1 MMLPPTA
8 DPAALGFDP
17 KRLARLDTHFARYV
31 DDGRLAG
38 WQIVVTRRGQVAHSS
53 TYGQRDLEAGLPV
66 TADTLWRIYSMT
78 KPITSVVAMSLWEE
92 GRLELTDELSRYI
105 PSFAAVRV
113 FDKGSALRPF
123 TVPATEPIR
132 LWHLLTHT
140 AGLTYGFLHSSIVD
154 ALYRQ
159 AGFDATP
166 NAGLDLATACDR
178 FAALPLLFQPGSAWG
193 YSVATDVLGRVIEVI
208 CGQPLDEVVA
218 ERVLRPLGMTDT
230 RWWVQPEDASR
241 LAALYAA
248 HAGTGAATRYD
259 VLGQY
264 ALARPA
270 AFPGGSGL
278 VSTAADY
285 HRFTQMLLRG
295 GELDGERI
303 LGTRTL
309 RYMTRNHLPGGRD
322 LASLGA
328 QGFAETTLAGIGF
341 GLGFAVVENP
351 LPVKTAMSPGEFYWG
366 GLASTAFWVDP
377 AEEVT
382 AMLFTQLAPSGVHPL
397 RPQLH
402 QLVYSALVD

>member
-1 MMLPPTA
+1 MTLPPTS

-17 KRLARLDTHFARYV
+17 RRLARLDTHFARYV

-38 WQIVVTRRGQVAHSS
+38 WHIVVTRRGQVVHSS
-53 TYGQRDLEAGLPV
+53 TYGQRDLAAGLPV
-66 TADTLWRIYSMT
+66 TEDTLWRVYSMT

-92 GRLELTDELSRYI
+92 GRLELTDEVSRYL
-105 PSFAAVRV
+105 PKFAEIRV
-113 FDKGSALRPF
+113 YDKGSALRPY
-123 TVPATEPIR
+123 TVPATEPVRI
-132 LWHLLTHT
+132 WHLLTHT
-140 AGLTYGFLHSSIVD
+140 SGLTYGFMHANPVD
-154 ALYRQ
+154 ECYRL
-159 AGFDATP
+159 AGFDLGP
-166 NAGLDLATACDR
+166 QAGMDLAEVCDR
-178 FAALPLLFQPGSAWG
+178 FARLPLQFQPGSGWG

-208 CGQPLDEVVA
+208 CGRPLDEVVA
-218 ERVLRPLGMTDT
+218 ERVLRPLGMDDT
-230 RWWVQPEDASR
+230 RWWVEPADASR
-241 LAALYAA
+241 LAALYTFEP
-248 HAGTGAATRYD
+248 GTGRTMQID
-259 VLGQY
+259 LGRY
-264 ALARPA
+264 ALEKPA
-270 AFPGGSGL
+270 ALMGGSGL

-322 LASLGA
+322 LASFDA
-328 QGFAETTLAGIGF
+328 QGFPETTLVGIGF

-351 LPVKTAMSPGEFYWG
+351 LPVKTLMSQGEFYWG
-366 GLASTAFWVDP
+366 GMASTAFWVDP

-382 AMLFTQLAPSGVHPL
+382 GMMFTQLMPSATYPL

>member
-1 MMLPPTA
+1 MALPPTT

-17 KRLARLDTHFARYV
+17 RRLAGLDTHFARYV

-38 WQIVVTRRGQVAHSS
+38 WHIVVTRRGQVVHSS

-66 TADTLWRIYSMT
+66 TEDTLWRVYSMT
-78 KPITSVVAMSLWEE
+78 KPITSVVAMALWEE
-92 GRLELTDELSRYI
+92 GRLELTDEVSRYL
-105 PSFAAVRV
+105 PKFADIRV
-113 FDKGSALRPF
+113 YDKGSALRPY
-123 TVPATEPIR
+123 TVPATEPVRI
-132 LWHLLTHT
+132 WHLLTHT
-140 AGLTYGFLHSSIVD
+140 SGLTYGFMHANPVD
-154 ALYRQ
+154 ECYRL
-159 AGFDATP
+159 AGFDLGP
-166 NAGLDLATACDR
+166 RAGMDLAEVCDR
-178 FAALPLLFQPGSAWG
+178 FAGLPLQFQPGSGWG

-208 CGQPLDEVVA
+208 CGRPLDEVVA
-218 ERVLRPLGMTDT
+218 ERVLRPLGMDDT
-230 RWWVQPEDASR
+230 RWWVEPADAAR
-241 LAALYAA
+241 LATLYVFDP
-248 HAGTGAATRYD
+248 GTGRTAPTG
-259 VLGQY
+259 LGRY
-264 ALARPA
+264 ALEKPA
-270 AFPGGSGL
+270 ALLGGSGL

-328 QGFAETTLAGIGF
+328 QGFPETTLVGIGF

-351 LPVKTAMSPGEFYWG
+351 LPVKTLMSPGEFYWG
-366 GLASTAFWVDP
+366 GMASTTFWVDP

-382 AMLFTQLAPSGVHPL
+382 GMLFTQLMPSGIHPL

>member
-1 MMLPPTA
+1 MMLPPTT
-8 DPAALGFDP
+8 DPASLGFDP
-17 KRLARLDTHFARYV
+17 RRLARLDAHFARYV
-31 DDGRLAG
+31 DDGLLPG
-38 WQIVVTRRGQVAHSS
+38 WQIVVTRRGQVVHSS
-53 TYGQRDLEAGLPV
+53 TYGRRDVEADLPV
-66 TADTLWRIYSMT
+66 TDDTLWRVYSMT

-92 GRLELTDELSRYI
+92 GRLELTDEVSRYI
-105 PSFAAVRV
+105 PAFAQARV
-113 FDKGSALRPF
+113 FDKGTALRPY
-123 TVPATEPIR
+123 TVPAIEPIR
-132 LWHLLTHT
+132 IWHLLTHT
-140 AGLTYGFLHSSIVD
+140 SGLTYGFLQSSIVD
-154 ALYRQ
+154 ALYRR
-159 AGFDATP
+159 AGFDMLPT
-166 NAGLDLATACDR
+166 AGLDLADACDR
-178 FAALPLLFQPGSAWG
+178 FATLPLLFQPGSAWG

-208 CGQPLDEVVA
+208 CGRPLDEVVA

-230 RWWVQPEDASR
+230 RWWVEPADASR

-248 HAGTGAATRYD
+248 HPQTGRATRYD
-259 VLGQY
+259 VLGQL
-264 ALARPA
+264 ALEKPSALL
-270 AFPGGSGL
+270 GGSGL

-322 LASLGA
+322 LADSGA
-328 QGFAETTLAGIGF
+328 QGFAETTLVGIGF
-341 GLGFAVVENP
+341 GLGFAVVEDP
-351 LPVKTAMSPGEFYWG
+351 VPVKTLMTPGEFYWG

-382 AMLFTQLAPSGVHPL
+382 AMLFTQLVPSSTHPL